1 MIKNFLV
8 HGDCH
13 NDFTWMMTGALD
25 DYKPEE
31 TAIIILGD
39 AGFDFYLNKTDLRKK
54 KEVNSRG
61 YRIYWVRGNHEARP
75 QDVPGYEKI
84 FDKDVGG
91 YVYCN
96 PNFPNLRAFMDYGIY
111 NIQGYNCLVIGGAYS
126 VDKYWRLERAMLTEE
141 TNNPKKTGWF
151 ANEQLSKE
159 ERDAVEKMIE
169 NFYKYDD
176 SFDFVFT
183 HTCPYS
189 WEPRDLFLGSVDQS
203 TVDNTMEHWLD
214 DLKENMTWGI
224 WCFGHFHADRLER
237 PYVEQY
243 YHDTDSLDTIYNRWL
258 DYQNF
263 GKIPEWIPKGPNFY
277 VIN

>member
-1 MIKNFLV
+1 MKWMITGDT
-8 HGDCH
+8 HGV
-13 NDFTWMMTGALD
+13 FTRFYNLS
-25 DYKPEE
+25 KEE
-31 TAIIILGD
+31 KIGMIVLGD
-39 AGFDFYLNKTDLRKK
+39 FGINFYLNKTDYKKK
-54 KEVNSRG
+54 KELCVNYSNITF
-61 YRIYWVRGNHEARP
+61 YCVRGNHEARP
-75 QDVPGYEKI
+75 QDIPGMTKQ
-84 FDKDVGG
+84 FDENVHGI
-91 YVYCN
+91 VYLE
-96 PNFPNLRAFMDYGIY
+96 PEFPNIRYFFDYGIY

-141 TNNPKKTGWF
+141 NNNPKKSGWF

-159 ERDAVEKMIE
+159 ERDAVEKMIK

-189 WEPRDLFLGSVDQS
+189 WEPKDLFLGSVDQS

-214 DLKENMTWGI
+214 DLKDSIPWGI

-243 YHDTDSLDTIYNRWL
+243 YHDTDSLDIIYNRWL

-263 GKIPEWIPKGPNFY
+263 NKIPEWIPKGPNFY
-277 VIN
+277 VNN

>member
-13 NDFTWMMTGALD
+13 GDFTWMMTGVLD

-84 FDKDVGG
+84 FDKAVGG

-96 PNFPNLRAFMDYGIY
+96 PEFPNLRAFLDYGIY
-111 NIQGYNCLVIGGAYS
+111 YIQGYNCLVIGGAYS

-141 TNNPKKTGWF
+141 SNNPKESGWF

-169 NFYKYDD
+169 NFYKHDD

-189 WEPRDLFLGSVDQS
+189 WEPRDLFLGAVDQS

-214 DLKENMTWGI
+214 DLKENIPWGV

-237 PYVEQY
+237 PCVEQY

-263 GKIPEWIPKGPNFY
+263 GTIPEWIPKGPNFY
-277 VIN
+277 VVN

>member
-1 MIKNFLV
+1 MIKTFLV

-13 NDFTWMMTGALD
+13 SDFTWMMTGALD

-54 KEVNSRG
+54 KEINSKG

-75 QDVPGYEKI
+75 QDVSGYEKI
-84 FDKDVGG
+84 FDKDVSG

-96 PNFPNLRAFMDYGIY
+96 PEFPNLRAFMDYGIY
-111 NIQGYNCLVIGGAYS
+111 NIQGYNCLIIGGAYS

-141 TNNPKKTGWF
+141 NNDPKKSGWF

-159 ERDAVEKMIE
+159 ERDAVEKMIK

-176 SFDFVFT
+176 FFDFVFT

-203 TVDNTMEHWLD
+203 TVDDTMEHWLD
-214 DLKENMTWGI
+214 DLKDNIPWGI

-263 GKIPEWIPKGPNFY
+263 GKISEWIPNGPNFH
-277 VIN
+277 VVN

>member
-13 NDFTWMMTGALD
+13 GDFTWMMTGALD

-84 FDKDVGG
+84 FDKDVDG

-96 PNFPNLRAFMDYGIY
+96 PEFPNLRAFMDYGIY
-111 NIQGYNCLVIGGAYS
+111 DIQGYNCLVIGGAYS

-141 TNNPKKTGWF
+141 SNDPKESGWF

-169 NFYKYDD
+169 NFYKHDD

-189 WEPRDLFLGSVDQS
+189 WEPRDLFLGAVDQS
-203 TVDNTMEHWLD
+203 TVDNTMEYWLD
-214 DLKENMTWGI
+214 DLKENIPWGV

-237 PYVEQY
+237 PCVEQY

-263 GKIPEWIPKGPNFY
+263 GTIPEWIPKGPNFY
-277 VIN
+277 VVN

>member
-13 NDFTWMMTGALD
+13 GDFTWMMTGALD

-54 KEVNSRG
+54 KEINSRG

-96 PNFPNLRAFMDYGIY
+96 PEFPNLRAFMDYGIY
-111 NIQGYNCLVIGGAYS
+111 NIKGYNCLVIGGAYS

-141 TNNPKKTGWF
+141 NNNPKKSGWF

-159 ERDAVEKMIE
+159 ERDAVEKMIK
-169 NFYKYDD
+169 NFYKYDNF
-176 SFDFVFT
+176 FDFVFT

-189 WEPRDLFLGSVDQS
+189 WEPKDLFLGSVDQS
-203 TVDNTMEHWLD
+203 TVDNTMEYWLD
-214 DLKENMTWGI
+214 DLKNNIPWGI

-263 GKIPEWIPKGPNFY
+263 GKIPEWIPRGPSFY